1 LKGDFINYSCNLMQN
16 ESSDFIRIQ
25 ILKRSIKITAQLT
38 TIRKIRIT
46 CFFICISLFSYSQ
59 KASITI
65 SGQAYDKESKLPLPK
80 LMVIN
85 KRTGVGVFAD
95 SESKFSIAARQT
107 DTILFSAIGFK
118 MKKICLKDSAE
129 KNMFYLF
136 IPLERPYYTLKEV
149 SVFAPRTLNE
159 IDKDISGLDSVR
171 SYNRNF
177 HDINGLESP
186 ITYLYERFSK
196 FARSK
201 QKVAM
206 WENEDLKRSI
216 LKDLFRIYIKHDII
230 DLNEEEFDAFII
242 YCNLSESFIKN
253 ATQFELVMAI
263 KGKYAS
269 FKYRWK

>member
-1 LKGDFINYSCNLMQN
+1 
-16 ESSDFIRIQ
+16 
-25 ILKRSIKITAQLT
+25 LT

-46 CFFICISLFSYSQ
+46 CLFSCLSLYSYSQ
-59 KASITI
+59 KMTITI
-65 SGQAYDKESKLPLPK
+65 SGQAYDRESKLPLPK

-85 KRTGVGVFAD
+85 KRTGVGLFAD
-95 SESKFSIAARQT
+95 SESKFSISAKQT

-118 MKKICLKDSAE
+118 MKKICLRDSVE
-129 KNMFYLF
+129 KPRFYLI
-136 IPLERPYYTLKEV
+136 IPLERLSYTLKEV

-159 IDKDISGLDSVR
+159 IDKDISGLDSVH

-216 LKDLFRIYIKHDII
+216 LKDLFRIYIKHDIM
-230 DLNEEEFDAFII
+230 DLNEEEFDAFIN

-263 KGKYAS
+263 KGKYES

>member
-1 LKGDFINYSCNLMQN
+1 MKSIH
-16 ESSDFIRIQ
+16 
-25 ILKRSIKITAQLT
+25 KIKI
-38 TIRKIRIT
+38 
-46 CFFICISLFSYSQ
+46 ICLLLVFSLAAHSQ
-59 KASITI
+59 KTIII

-85 KRTGVGVFAD
+85 KRTGNGTFAD
-95 SESKFSIAARQT
+95 SESKFAISAKQS

-129 KNMFYLF
+129 NDRFYVMV
-136 IPLERPYYTLKEV
+136 PLEKLYYTLKEV

-159 IDKDISGLDSVR
+159 IDKDIESLDSVR

-201 QKVAM
+201 QQVAM

-216 LKDLFRIYIKHDII
+216 LKDLFRIYIKHDIM
-230 DLNEEEFDAFII
+230 DLNEEEFDAFIK
-242 YCNLSESFIKN
+242 YCNLSEGFIKN
-253 ATQFELVMAI
+253 ASQFELVMAI
-263 KGKYAS
+263 KGKYES

>member
-1 LKGDFINYSCNLMQN
+1 
-16 ESSDFIRIQ
+16 
-25 ILKRSIKITAQLT
+25 LT
-38 TIRKIRIT
+38 TIRKIRIA
-46 CFFICISLFSYSQ
+46 CLFSSLSIFCYSQ
-59 KASITI
+59 KATITI
-65 SGQAYDKESKLPLPK
+65 SGQAYDRESKLPLPK

-85 KRTGVGVFAD
+85 KRSGVGVFAD
-95 SESKFSIAARQT
+95 SESKFSISAKQT

-118 MKKICLKDSAE
+118 MKKICLRDSSE
-129 KNMFYLF
+129 KARFYMVIALDR
-136 IPLERPYYTLKEV
+136 LSYTLKEV

-216 LKDLFRIYIKHDII
+216 LKDLFRIYIKHDIM
-230 DLNEEEFDAFII
+230 DLSEEEFDAFIN

-253 ATQFELVMAI
+253 ASQFELVMAI
-263 KGKYAS
+263 KGKYSS

>member
-1 LKGDFINYSCNLMQN
+1 MTTTA
-16 ESSDFIRIQ
+16 
-25 ILKRSIKITAQLT
+25 KIT
-38 TIRKIRIT
+38 I
-46 CFFICISLFSYSQ
+46 ICIFLSFSILGFSQ
-59 KASITI
+59 KTIVI
-65 SGQAYDKESKLPLPK
+65 SGQVYDKDSKLPLPR

-85 KRTGVGVFAD
+85 KRTGNGMFAD
-95 SESKFSIAARQT
+95 SESKFSMSARQT
-107 DTILFSAIGFK
+107 DTILFSAVGFK
-118 MKKICLKDSAE
+118 LKKICLKDSTAADH
-129 KNMFYLF
+129 FYVMV
-136 IPLERPYYTLKEV
+136 PLEKLYYTLKEV

-159 IDKDISGLDSVR
+159 IDKDISALDSVR
-171 SYNRNF
+171 SFNRNF
-177 HDINGLESP
+177 HDISAIESP

-230 DLNEEEFDAFII
+230 DLNEEEFDAFIR

-263 KGKYAS
+263 KGKYET
-269 FKYRWK
+269 FRYRWK

>member
-1 LKGDFINYSCNLMQN
+1 MV
-16 ESSDFIRIQ
+16 
-25 ILKRSIKITAQLT
+25 A
-38 TIRKIRIT
+38 IRKIGI
-46 CFFICISLFSYSQ
+46 ICIFSWISLYSYSQ
-59 KASITI
+59 KTITI
-65 SGQAYDKESKLPLPK
+65 SGQAYDRESKLPLPK

-85 KRTGVGVFAD
+85 KRTGNGVFAD
-95 SESKFSIAARQT
+95 SESKFSISAKQT

-118 MKKICLKDSAE
+118 MKKICLRDSLEKDR
-129 KNMFYLF
+129 FYLVL
-136 IPLERPYYTLKEV
+136 PLERISYTLKEV

-159 IDKDISGLDSVR
+159 IDKDIAGLDSIR
-171 SYNRNF
+171 SFNRNF
-177 HDINGLESP
+177 TDINALESP
-186 ITYLYERFSK
+186 ISYLYARFSK
-196 FARSK
+196 FSKAR

-230 DLNEEEFDAFII
+230 DLSEEEFDAFII
-242 YCNLSESFIKN
+242 YCNLSEGFIKN

>member
-1 LKGDFINYSCNLMQN
+1 MSTVRN
-16 ESSDFIRIQ
+16 
-25 ILKRSIKITAQLT
+25 IKIVSVFLLL
-38 TIRKIRIT
+38 
-46 CFFICISLFSYSQ
+46 SLSGFSQ
-59 KASITI
+59 KLITI
-65 SGQAYDKESKLPLPK
+65 SGQAYDKQSKLPLPK

-85 KRTGVGVFAD
+85 KRTGNGMFAD
-95 SESKFSIAARQT
+95 SESKFSMIALQT
-107 DTILFSAIGFK
+107 DTIVFSAVGFK
-118 MKKICLKDSAE
+118 MKKICLRDSLE
-129 KNMFYLF
+129 NDRFY
-136 IPLERPYYTLKEV
+136 IMVPLEKLYYTLKEV

-159 IDKDISGLDSVR
+159 IDSDISSLDSVR

-201 QKVAM
+201 QQVAI

-216 LKDLFRIYIKHDII
+216 LKDLFRIYIKHDIM
-230 DLNEEEFDAFII
+230 DLNEEEFDAFIK

-253 ATQFELVMAI
+253 ASQFELVMAI
-263 KGKYAS
+263 KGKYET

>member
-1 LKGDFINYSCNLMQN
+1 LTI
-16 ESSDFIRIQ
+16 IR
-25 ILKRSIKITAQLT
+25 KIKITCLFV
-38 TIRKIRIT
+38 
-46 CFFICISLFSYSQ
+46 CFALWSYAQ
-59 KASITI
+59 KATVTI
-65 SGQAYDKESKLPLPK
+65 SGQAYDRESKLPLPK
-80 LMVIN
+80 LMIIN

-95 SESKFSIAARQT
+95 SESKFSISAKQT
-107 DTILFSAIGFK
+107 DTLIFSAIGFK
-118 MKKICLKDSAE
+118 MKKICLRDSTE
-129 KNMFYLF
+129 KNNFYIV

-230 DLNEEEFDAFII
+230 DLNEEEFDAFIN